1 MNERTRM
8 PHGDPNVNE
17 WLVDQIALYVGGSP
31 GRIPPESTLAE
42 LGLGSVQMLAMCG
55 DAEDAFNITVDPSVV
70 FDNPTVAEL
79 SAALQIL
86 VNSSEHR

>member
-1 MNERTRM
+1 ML
-8 PHGDPNVNE
+8 HGNLNVDE
-17 WLVDQIALYVGGSP
+17 WLADQIALYLGGFP
-31 GRIPPESTLAE
+31 GQIPPERTLAE

-86 VNSSEHR
+86 VSGSELR